1 MQLKRQS
8 RKNNGLATMKIIKE
22 QQNDIFIMHLDGD
35 VMGGPEAVQINDEI
49 NQMID
54 EGSLKA
60 VIDLANVGRMN
71 SSGLGILI
79 NALSTYK
86 HNGGNLKLAGITPS
100 LQNIMKITRLDN
112 IFESYDT
119 VAAAIASF

>member
-1 MQLKRQS
+1 M
-8 RKNNGLATMKIIKE
+8 NIIKE
-22 QQNDIFIMHLDGD
+22 QQNDIFIMHLKGD

-54 EGSLKA
+54 AGNLK
-60 VIDLANVGRMN
+60 VVMDLGDVGRMN

-86 HNGGNLKLAGITPS
+86 HNGGDLKLACITPS
-100 LQNIMKITRLDN
+100 LQNIMKITRLND

-119 VAAAIASF
+119 AAAAIASFS